1 MRNTKLSF
9 HSPAPAFGTII
20 IIIEKVKFEFMFL
33 LCFCSSLWKW
43 TMKFSLFVICWI
55 IFKNQ
60 SILKFKKKYVLN
72 SQSIVKT
79 SKFSNCVFWITF
91 SRWSNSRLLCSVDRA
106 TVSIGFFLPQEHAT
120 LNFTVCRIRGF
131 FFFLIFYNIIT
142 HTHTAQCASLYKNI
156 RLSLYLIQFS
166 LKIPQIDDVSWSLD
180 GGNLK
185 L

>member
-20 IIIEKVKFEFMFL
+20 LIIEKVKFEFMFL
-33 LCFCSSLWKW
+33 LCCCSSLWKW

-72 SQSIVKT
+72 QLWKHQSFPIVCSESHSLDDRTRDYYVPLTVPQFQLAFFCLK
-79 SKFSNCVFWITF
+79 SMPHWI
-91 SRWSNSRLLCSVDRA
+91 LLFA
-106 TVSIGFFLPQEHAT
+106 EYG
-120 LNFTVCRIRGF
+120 GF

-166 LKIPQIDDVSWSLD
+166 LKIPQLDDVSWSLD